1 MSWQNIITKNIGDRL
16 NEMTEQIREMSTAKE
31 LVEDLISNIE
41 RDISSTPP
49 PEKKYSANIVN
60 LRLTYFKEEL
70 QAILQKLS

>member
-1 MSWQNIITKNIGDRL
+1 MNWQNIITKNIGDRL
-16 NEMTEQIREMSTAKE
+16 NEMTEQIQEMSTAKE

-41 RDISSTPP
+41 RDISSTTS

-60 LRLTYFKEEL
+60 LRLTYFKKEL